1 MYKTILVP
9 TDGSALSDKA
19 IRTAVEF
26 AQLTGARLVGVSVA
40 EPYPYSPMSE
50 GAITIDA
57 SAYQEKMTDIAKLN
71 VQKIADAASAANVIC
86 ETHVRQSFSPYE
98 DIIDVANLQG
108 CDIVIM
114 ASHGRTG
121 LNKLFLGSETQ
132 KVMAHSMLPVLVIR

>member
-26 AQLTGARLVGVSVA
+26 AQLTGACLVGVSVA

>member
-1 MYKTILVP
+1 MFKTILVP

-26 AQLTGARLVGVSVA
+26 AQLNGARLVGLSVA
-40 EPYPYSPMSE
+40 EPFPYSPMSE

-57 SAYQEKMTDIAKLN
+57 SAYQEQMLELARLN
-71 VQKIADAASAANVIC
+71 VKKVADAASAANVRC

-98 DIIDVANLQG
+98 EIIDIANLQG

-132 KVMAHSMLPVLVIR
+132 KVLAHSSLPVLVIR

>member
-86 ETHVRQSFSPYE
+86 ETHVRQSFSPY
-98 DIIDVANLQG
+98 DVANLQG